1 VTILDDIRQLK
12 TGPRE
17 LRKFA
22 LVVGGVFGALGVL
35 FWLRHKPTFL
45 YLLAPGLVLMIF
57 GGIWPRA
64 LKHVYIAWMALAF
77 LLGFVVSNIL
87 LTLLFFLA
95 ITPIGLIARLF
106 GRDFL
111 SLKLD
116 RTAPTYWVRREHA
129 VPKPPTEYER
139 QF

>member
-1 VTILDDIRQLK
+1 MAILDDIRQLK

-17 LRKFA
+17 LRKFG
-22 LVVGGVFGALGVL
+22 LTVGGVFAMLGLL
-35 FWLRHKPTFL
+35 FWLRHKPAFP
-45 YLLAPGLVLMIF
+45 YLLTPGLVLMSF
-57 GGIWPRA
+57 GAIGPRA
-64 LKHVYIAWMALAF
+64 LKHVYLVWMTLAF
-77 LLGFVVSNIL
+77 LLGFVVSNLL

-95 ITPIGLIARLF
+95 LTPIGLAARLF

-116 RTAPTYWVRREHA
+116 RAAPTYWIRRERGA
-129 VPKPPTEYER
+129 PKPPAEYER